1 MKSARGCRDQ
11 LSRREEQLDVPADAL
26 TYGFM
31 LLRRSIKMPP
41 AIAVALLIF
50 AVLAGSA
57 HARKKDP
64 AFATS
69 PEDPVLRGQIAALAP
84 SIDPD
89 EARQVAEIAYTTGRD
104 LKREW
109 KVVWPPGLQN
119 FLVNTGRR
127 KGGLCF
133 QFAERLLL
141 RLSEQKWET
150 LEFHWAESFERT
162 ASEHNV
168 IVVTAKG
175 QPFNQGI
182 ILDNWRYGGRLVWGF
197 VQEDPHYQWHENRGQ
212 FAKVLARRVS
222 PNPARRDA
230 AASNAP
236 VPSAQADDDH

>member
-1 MKSARGCRDQ
+1 MSRFFSIPCRLQ
-11 LSRREEQLDVPADAL
+11 IAGIFLAL
-26 TYGFM
+26 
-31 LLRRSIKMPP
+31 
-41 AIAVALLIF
+41 AAF
-50 AVLAGSA
+50 AAA
-57 HARKKDP
+57 AQPQKKDP

-69 PEDPVLRGQIAALAP
+69 ADDPVLRGRITALAP
-84 SIDPD
+84 NIDPE
-89 EARQVAEIAYTTGRD
+89 EARRVAEIAYTIGRD

-141 RLSEQKWET
+141 RLSELKWDT

-175 QPFNQGI
+175 QSFYQGI
-182 ILDNWRYGGRLVWGF
+182 ILDNWRYGGRLVWGPL
-197 VQEDPHYQWHENRGQ
+197 VEDPHYKWHENKPQ
-212 FAKVLARRVS
+212 FVKVLNRRIR
-222 PNPARRDA
+222 PNPAPSA
-230 AASNAP
+230 APTTNSP
-236 VPSAQADDDH
+236 PPSAQAE